1 MSSGFFPFVIFSS
14 AYSLFFTYLFI
25 FFMMIR
31 VLCGENICVQ
41 IIAWSEGVFYF
52 HGNLRMPSRKI
63 IITDKRTSD
72 SLVSCFLGRKKNTV
86 SRGMFTIS

>member
-1 MSSGFFPFVIFSS
+1 MI
-14 AYSLFFTYLFI
+14 SLQL
-25 FFMMIR
+25 
-31 VLCGENICVQ
+31 
-41 IIAWSEGVFYF
+41 EGVSHF